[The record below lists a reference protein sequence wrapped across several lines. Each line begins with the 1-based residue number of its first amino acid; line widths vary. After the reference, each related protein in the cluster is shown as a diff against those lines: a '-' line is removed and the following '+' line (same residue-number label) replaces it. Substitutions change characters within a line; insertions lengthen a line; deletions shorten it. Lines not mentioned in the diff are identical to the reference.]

1 MRVVI
6 SSDTV
11 EKLETREA
19 EVTLDF
25 LIRSLLT
32 LGTTVKELAEI
43 MVHSHDEIFNL
54 PDNADSV

>member
-1 MRVVI
+1 M
-6 SSDTV
+6 
-11 EKLETREA
+11 EKLETG

-43 MVHSHDEIFNL
+43 MVHSQDFAGN
-54 PDNADSV
+54 PTV